1 MLLKNKTILN
11 YHCAFWP
18 RTAKRPTGHARVLA
32 SRALPRAPG
41 RNLGL
46 GREFGH
52 APSPTWATT
61 LAQSTSAVGSNRTAA
76 RRLRANEKR
85 RRRLPSENPK
95 SFSLLLSLSSPVCAL
110 SSFLSAAAAV
120 TERAS
125 GRNNGAASPGA
136 VAGPLA
142 GVRVPQ
148 RVSAPPSSG
157 LAAAPLWPDPGE
169 QCPPAGPFFSPRAGV
184 HDDEASHPLPLL
196 IPAVLIHLFGF
207 HPISRLGLGLGLGMA
222 HFVFSRIDFGF

>member
-1 MLLKNKTILN
+1 MRPNSSSS
-11 YHCAFWP
+11 AWRSP
-18 RTAKRPTGHARVLA
+18 RL

-61 LAQSTSAVGSNRTAA
+61 MAQSTSAVGSNRTAA

-125 GRNNGAASPGA
+125 GRNNGVASPGA
-136 VAGPLA
+136 VASPLA

-169 QCPPAGPFFSPRAGV
+169 QCPRPALS
-184 HDDEASHPLPLL
+184 SPLP
-196 IPAVLIHLFGF
+196 PARRRGKPSLSPFCVCACLD
-207 HPISRLGLGLGLGMA
+207 LGMGIG
-222 HFVFSRIDFGF
+222 SRVRVLG